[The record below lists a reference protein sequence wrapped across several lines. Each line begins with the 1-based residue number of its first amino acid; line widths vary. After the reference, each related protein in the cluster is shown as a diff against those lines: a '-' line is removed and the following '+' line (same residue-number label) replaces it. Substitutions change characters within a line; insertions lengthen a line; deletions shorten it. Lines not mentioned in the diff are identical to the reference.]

1 MESEKGYGNLRFL
14 YIPLLM
20 FITVSFSINL
30 MIILI
35 HCKQRS
41 LRKGFFIIIM
51 VQIVMEAL
59 INLIL
64 LLISIVNLF
73 EIKITNLLFSLS
85 VIFNFGYVT
94 LILYN
99 IRIVYYLMTLN
110 QEKEESKNY
119 DSEDDDL
126 NTRHKTI
133 VLEQSSFKRFHIFC
147 FLLSIIHT
155 ILYTIKVYND
165 KQKLI
170 TNKIKWNWFYYYLN
184 GNEGYERFSLYI
196 FHIIFFII
204 SVPYLFLSYN
214 KSKITEHIYLKRF
227 SLYCIFSAITSLLFP
242 ISLLI
247 TYIDILKDRKEII
260 YFIILIAFLIYLFV
274 TSFFRVNCYY
284 VQHILE
290 ENGKSF
296 CKKCSIGFH
305 ILFCCKKIPEPNFV
319 DLNSAF
325 VYHSLANIND
335 FLELTNMDLDS
346 ENSQEMH

>member
-1 MESEKGYGNLRFL
+1 MEKEKDYGNLRFC
-14 YIPLLM
+14 YIPLLV
-20 FITVSFSINL
+20 FITLSFSINL

-41 LRKGFFIIIM
+41 LRKGFFIIIL

-64 LLISIVNLF
+64 LLIAIVNLF
-73 EIKITNLLFSLS
+73 EIKILNLLFSLS

-119 DSEDDDL
+119 DSEDDDY
-126 NTRHKTI
+126 NTRHNTI
-133 VLEQSSFKRFHIFC
+133 VLEQSTFKRFHIFC

-155 ILYTIKVYND
+155 VLYTLKVYND
-165 KQKLI
+165 KKDYI
-170 TNKIKWNWFYYYLN
+170 PNNKKWNWFYYYLN
-184 GNEGYERFSLYI
+184 GDKGYERFCLYI
-196 FHIIFFII
+196 YHIIFFII

-227 SLYCIFSAITSLLFP
+227 SLYCTFSAITSLLFP

-247 TYIDILKDRKEII
+247 TYIDIIKDNKEII
-260 YFIILIAFLIYLFV
+260 YFIILAAFLIYLFF

-290 ENGKSF
+290 ENGKGF
-296 CKKCSIGFH
+296 CRKCSTGIH
-305 ILFCCKKIPEPNFV
+305 ILFCCKKVPETNFV

-335 FLELTNMDLDS
+335 FLELTNMDMDS
-346 ENSQEMH
+346 NNSQEMK

>member
-1 MESEKGYGNLRFL
+1 MEKEKDYGNLRFC
-14 YIPLLM
+14 YIPLLV
-20 FITVSFSINL
+20 FITLSFSINL

-41 LRKGFFIIIM
+41 LRKGFFVIIL
-51 VQIVMEAL
+51 VQIVMETL

-64 LLISIVNLF
+64 LLIAIVNLF
-73 EIKITNLLFSLS
+73 EIKILNLLFSLS

-119 DSEDDDL
+119 DSEDDDY
-126 NTRHKTI
+126 NTRHNTI
-133 VLEQSSFKRFHIFC
+133 VLEQSTFKRFHIFC

-155 ILYTIKVYND
+155 VLYTLKVYND
-165 KQKLI
+165 KKDYI
-170 TNKIKWNWFYYYLN
+170 PNNKKWNWFYYYLN
-184 GNEGYERFSLYI
+184 GDKGYERFCLYI
-196 FHIIFFII
+196 YHIIFFII

-227 SLYCIFSAITSLLFP
+227 SLYCTFSAITSLLFP

-247 TYIDILKDRKEII
+247 TYIDIIKDNKEII
-260 YFIILIAFLIYLFV
+260 YFIILAAFLIYLFV

-290 ENGKSF
+290 ENGKGF
-296 CKKCSIGFH
+296 CRKCSTGIH
-305 ILFCCKKIPEPNFV
+305 ILFCCKKVPEPNFV

-335 FLELTNMDLDS
+335 FLELTNMDMDS
-346 ENSQEMH
+346 NNSQEMK